1 GLVGRDRDLGDAGAG
16 AEGLSGDDLLPAGRP
31 ADAAQAGDAGD
42 HDADRDH
49 RQARQ
54 AVRARRPV
62 VRQHDGGAR
71 GGPGADRADVLLS
84 ELPGRRGRVG
94 HGHGDH
100 AAGAVRRVLAGVRVH
115 ALDERV
121 HRPDARGALS
131 RPRAGGAGRGRRH
144 WTDRR
149 PGGGRHGAPAGEQR
163 PHSDRHDHRR
173 GPRRGRS
180 AVRRR
185 GGVRDAGQSQV
196 LTEDAMRKSLWL
208 ALLLVA
214 ATTVPVVAQEV
225 EGEGAGPLTVD
236 GGLVIWTLVVFGLLL
251 LVLRRSAWPVLLSA
265 VRERERRLEQ
275 QIAEAERNRAEAAAL
290 LERHKQ
296 LLAAAHAEAQELLNR
311 AKAVAEKERAAL
323 LAKAREEYEQLLTRA
338 RKDIGEEREKALL
351 E

>member
-1 GLVGRDRDLGDAGAG
+1 
-16 AEGLSGDDLLPAGRP
+16 
-31 ADAAQAGDAGD
+31 
-42 HDADRDH
+42 
-49 RQARQ
+49 
-54 AVRARRPV
+54 
-62 VRQHDGGAR
+62 
-71 GGPGADRADVLLS
+71 
-84 ELPGRRGRVG
+84 
-94 HGHGDH
+94 
-100 AAGAVRRVLAGVRVH
+100 
-115 ALDERV
+115 
-121 HRPDARGALS
+121 
-131 RPRAGGAGRGRRH
+131 
-144 WTDRR
+144 
-149 PGGGRHGAPAGEQR
+149 
-163 PHSDRHDHRR
+163 
-173 GPRRGRS
+173 
-180 AVRRR
+180 
-185 GGVRDAGQSQV
+185 
-196 LTEDAMRKSLWL
+196 MRKSLWL

-351 E
+351 ELRREAVELTIAATSRLLEAKLDTEANRRLVTEYLATLEQRQ

>member
-1 GLVGRDRDLGDAGAG
+1 
-16 AEGLSGDDLLPAGRP
+16 
-31 ADAAQAGDAGD
+31 
-42 HDADRDH
+42 
-49 RQARQ
+49 
-54 AVRARRPV
+54 
-62 VRQHDGGAR
+62 
-71 GGPGADRADVLLS
+71 
-84 ELPGRRGRVG
+84 
-94 HGHGDH
+94 
-100 AAGAVRRVLAGVRVH
+100 
-115 ALDERV
+115 
-121 HRPDARGALS
+121 
-131 RPRAGGAGRGRRH
+131 
-144 WTDRR
+144 
-149 PGGGRHGAPAGEQR
+149 
-163 PHSDRHDHRR
+163 
-173 GPRRGRS
+173 
-180 AVRRR
+180 
-185 GGVRDAGQSQV
+185 
-196 LTEDAMRKSLWL
+196 MRKSLWL

-225 EGEGAGPLTVD
+225 EGDGAGPLTVD

-351 E
+351 ELRREAVELTIAATSRLLEAKLDSEANRRLVTEYLATLEQRQ